1 MRMSWTR
8 GWPAAAVV
16 AAALVLSLGTATAAD
31 DDTVTVALSTT
42 LSGAIG
48 PLGQANKNGIELA
61 IEKINAAGGVLG
73 KQIKLL
79 VAEDQAKPPVAAT
92 NTRNFILTNKA
103 RAIFGSTSSAVSAA
117 MGGVAAQ
124 YRVPIFYS
132 TSNDIDLTGRSF
144 SKYAFE
150 LVPTSYMEP
159 HAVAVYIANRAKA
172 EGWKTFYTISPDYS
186 FGRTTV
192 KEFLAGMG
200 QAGVEVELVGQQWPA
215 LGASDFGQYVSA
227 IVAKKPDFVF
237 VVQYSGDL
245 VTLTKQAANAGMFK
259 NSSVY
264 AGYWLDALEALGA
277 DAPAGVIS
285 SDRAQ
290 PFYATDSDAM
300 KEFAQRYHEK
310 YQSWPASWAIMGY
323 SAVETWVQGVEKAG
337 TFDAD
342 AVAAALEGITIDS
355 ALRGSFTIR
364 ACDHVAEVPE
374 YMGILSDNVH
384 PEYGIR
390 TLTDI
395 EEIPAGKIMMS
406 CDAKM
411 ALRAR

>member
-1 MRMSWTR
+1 MIS
-8 GWPAAAVV
+8 AASVKW
-16 AAALVLSLGTATAAD
+16 AALTLVVGGVGLAATTAQAAD
-31 DDTVTVALSTT
+31 TVNVGLSTT
-42 LSGAIG
+42 MSGAIG
-48 PLGQANKNGIELA
+48 PLGQSNKNAIELA
-61 IEKINAAGGVLG
+61 IQKINDDGGLLG
-73 KQIKLL
+73 SQIKLL
-79 VAEDQAKPPVAAT
+79 TAEDQAKPPVGVT
-92 NTRNFILTNKA
+92 NVRNFILNDKIK
-103 RAIFGSTSSAVSAA
+103 AIFGPVSSAVGSAEA
-117 MGGVAAQ
+117 SVARQ
-124 YRVPIFYS
+124 YKVPIFYS
-132 TSNDIDLTGRSF
+132 VSNDIDQTGKSF
-144 SKYAFE
+144 SKYVFQV
-150 LVPTSYMEP
+150 VPSTYMEP
-159 HAVAVYIANRAKA
+159 HAIAAYVAKRAKE